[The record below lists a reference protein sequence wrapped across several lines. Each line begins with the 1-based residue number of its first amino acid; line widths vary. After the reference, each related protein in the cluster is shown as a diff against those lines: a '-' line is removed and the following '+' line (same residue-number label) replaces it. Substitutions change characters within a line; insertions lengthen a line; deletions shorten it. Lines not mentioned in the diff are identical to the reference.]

1 VVSRTNLAML
11 AASVVGLVLLASG
24 VAIGGFVL
32 ALVIAAAAFR
42 GGSYFVIASAVL
54 LPVATI
60 GWTLTV
66 LEVQGRT
73 FDVRLLLTF
82 LVAGLGL
89 VLVLR
94 TVRSLHVTEWLML
107 AFVAWLILDGV
118 AVTRNPLIWAPPAAR
133 WAVYWSMF
141 VLARRHLSTLG
152 DIHIL
157 MTGIVVGFLPTALA
171 GVAQFVLGA
180 ANVQNAAIRAT
191 GFIESSP
198 IALAFAGQ
206 MAVLIVLPLAAAW
219 SGPRR
224 LLPLIA
230 AGIGWVAIVA
240 SATRIVLVTAY
251 FGVTAFAALRQR
263 WRIVALVTAIFAASL
278 IVRPDFV
285 GRFLVLAPPPGPSLV
300 ASPSAPA
307 EPSPTAITGDTSLRY
322 RFFVWGI
329 LIKGWEESPL
339 IGIGPGMAAPT
350 IEKASPTSIR
360 QAPHNDYVGALTETG
375 VIGLALFVA
384 LQAAVL
390 IQLSRCALTA
400 EGGLAKEAI
409 LVSAIAFV
417 TVNVLGVLNN
427 PQYAVEMQ
435 AGLWAVIGSALA
447 IRFPKVTD
455 A

>member
-1 VVSRTNLAML
+1 
-11 AASVVGLVLLASG
+11 
-24 VAIGGFVL
+24 
-32 ALVIAAAAFR
+32 
-42 GGSYFVIASAVL
+42 
-54 LPVATI
+54 
-60 GWTLTV
+60 
-66 LEVQGRT
+66 
-73 FDVRLLLTF
+73 
-82 LVAGLGL
+82 
-89 VLVLR
+89 
-94 TVRSLHVTEWLML
+94 
-107 AFVAWLILDGV
+107 
-118 AVTRNPLIWAPPAAR
+118 
-133 WAVYWSMF
+133 
-141 VLARRHLSTLG
+141 
-152 DIHIL
+152 
-157 MTGIVVGFLPTALA
+157 
-171 GVAQFVLGA
+171 
-180 ANVQNAAIRAT
+180 
-191 GFIESSP
+191 
-198 IALAFAGQ
+198 

-224 LLPLIA
+224 LLPIIA